1 MDMTNKVLR
10 KTISIDSSRSVPGND
25 KSGIVLLYDEK
36 RGCYYETSIASISSA
51 FIAEL
56 RRTEA
61 EWREK
66 YERLSEETTEKY
78 RALEK
83 ELRDQQKQ
91 FISDTANATDKL
103 IKLVEANKV

>member
-10 KTISIDSSRSVPGND
+10 KTISIDSSRSVPGN
-25 KSGIVLLYDEK
+25 
-36 RGCYYETSIASISSA
+36 ETSIASISSA
-51 FIAEL
+51 FIVEL

-61 EWREK
+61 EWRER

-78 RALEK
+78 KALEK